1 MLCFLGWGIGIRG
14 QNPRKMSSWT
24 CPGAL
29 NEHFGHFWSFLM
41 IFRVTARFLAVKL
54 ASSIYFGVKVLNT
67 YSSCIIFGKG
77 GAQWL
82 YMEHNRPRLSI
93 FYQKMTQEWLFKNI
107 SLCISYT
114 SNFLMISTYTI

>member
-14 QNPRKMSSWT
+14 QKPRKMSSWT

-29 NEHFGHFWSFLM
+29 NEHFGHFLSFLM
-41 IFRVTARFLAVKL
+41 IFRVTAGFLAVKL

-67 YSSCIIFGKG
+67 YSPCIIFGKG

-82 YMEHNRPRLSI
+82 YMEHNRPRSSI
-93 FYQKMTQEWLFKNI
+93 YYQK
-107 SLCISYT
+107 
-114 SNFLMISTYTI
+114 